1 MGEDNHIREAI
12 RAHLQQLREVS
23 QPGENS
29 LSMVGVTT
37 IIHRQ
42 FDLVSPGDIKV
53 LVKEEAQKLGFVPL
67 ED

>member
-1 MGEDNHIREAI
+1 MKQGW
-12 RAHLQQLREVS
+12 
-23 QPGENS
+23 G

-42 FDLVSPGDIKV
+42 FDLVPPGTQGPG
-53 LVKEEAQKLGFVPL
+53 EGEAQKLGFVPL